1 MRRSSSDT
9 RPYRGAVVKPNDTHP
24 PLSVAV
30 ITLNEEPNLTRCLS
44 SVASLCREIVI
55 VDSHSTDDTRLIAAG
70 FGARVI
76 ERDWPGYVEQ
86 KNFALSQCSQPW
98 VLSLDADEALDEIL
112 YKQVHEIT
120 SVRPDSAHDRL
131 GYEINR
137 LTWYLGDWVRYC
149 WYPEWRLRLVRRE
162 HARWTG
168 QNPHDHLEV
177 TGAVGRLKGHLLHYS
192 YRDLAHHMQQTV
204 RYARISG
211 EQLIAKGEKVS
222 TTRLF
227 FAPIGRF
234 LKVLVLKQGWR
245 DGWRGL
251 LIAYSSAMS
260 GLLKYAF
267 ALEHQKRKPD
277 VS

>member
-1 MRRSSSDT
+1 MT
-9 RPYRGAVVKPNDTHP
+9 ALRPYVSASQTPRDGHP
-24 PLSVAV
+24 PISVAI
-30 ITLNEEPNLTRCLS
+30 ITLDEADNLARCLA
-44 SVASLCREIVI
+44 SVVDLCREIVV
-55 VDSHSTDDTRLIAAG
+55 VDSGSTDGTQKLAATY
-70 FGARVI
+70 GARVI
-76 ERDWPGYVEQ
+76 EHEWPGYVEQ

-112 YKQVHEIT
+112 HKQVHEIT
-120 SVRPDSAHDRL
+120 SVRPDAAHDRL

-168 QNPHDHLEV
+168 QNPHDHLKV

-204 RYARISG
+204 RYAQISG

-222 TTRLF
+222 TARLL

-267 ALEHQKRKPD
+267 ALERQKQKSD